1 MADRFRLVPGER
13 LADKQH
19 QFDII
24 TDDDDRKMVGVLYWT
39 GSEAPYRTT
48 SWGLALP
55 VVEYKRYGTWR
66 NVIAI
71 PEADEPDDVLIAFT
85 AAVGRHRHYL
95 TEEVDT

>member
-19 QFDII
+19 QFDVI
-24 TDDDDRKMVGVLYWT
+24 TDDAAGKMVGVLYWT
-39 GSEAPYRTT
+39 GDGTT
-48 SWGLALP
+48 CWGLALP
-55 VVEYKRYGTWR
+55 VEEYKQYRTWR

-71 PEADEPDDVLIAFT
+71 PEADEPDDALIAFT
-85 AAVGRHRHYL
+85 AAVGRLRHYL